1 MIACG
6 RALAPEG
13 PFRHEDL
20 RRDCVCSKQLES
32 MLFENRGYT
41 LEQVIVAAA
50 EYAED
55 PRQEPQRLEIR
66 SDLPDGRP
74 HHRADEN
81 DITAALP
88 TRKPAKFAELS
99 DRGPVMRIARYP
111 LWLRPT

>member
-1 MIACG
+1 MIA
-6 RALAPEG
+6 RAWALAPERA
-13 PFRHEDL
+13 FRHQDF
-20 RRDCVCSKQLES
+20 RRDCVCSKQPKPV
-32 MLFENRGYT
+32 LFENRGYA

-55 PRQEPQRLEIR
+55 SRQQPQRLEIR

-88 TRKPAKFAELS
+88 TRKPAKRAEL
-99 DRGPVMRIARYP
+99 ARSEEHTSELQSP
-111 LWLRPT
+111 D